1 MRPLDAVNPIGM
13 KKTFQIIITLLL
25 TDFCLFPIALNA
37 YPAYNFKT
45 SMAGVGLLTAFMDM
59 LARRRAILSRTLFDL
74 TIYAGLLSFIA
85 YISTVYNGTN
95 DNTLVTYVI
104 SAWVWFFAAYVVIRY
119 MRRTHGEVSLT
130 LIGRYLVAVCVMQ
143 CILAVMIDR
152 IPSFA
157 LAVRNIF
164 FLPSA
169 DRLAMA
175 RRLYGIGAELDIAGI
190 RFSCVLVILI
200 HLMLK
205 DQAMHS
211 NRLTTWYWLAFLL
224 ITVVGC
230 MIART
235 TIVGSGLGVAYY
247 VIETMRRSGRHGLAY
262 SLVKGMIVFIFI
274 LFIAVVASVYL
285 YSTDA
290 SFREHIEFGFEGFFN
305 YFESGSFETGSTNTL
320 QTMYVFPEKLKT
332 WIIGD
337 GLFYEGSH
345 FYMWTDVGY
354 LRFIFY
360 FGLVGL
366 TDFILLYVYMMRRG
380 RHFFPEDKKLFLL
393 LFLVNMIVW
402 LKVATDTFVVFM
414 LLMNTGIQ
422 KDEEAVV

>member
-1 MRPLDAVNPIGM
+1 M

-37 YPAYNFKT
+37 MPSLNFKT
-45 SMAGVGLLTAFMDM
+45 VMAAVGVLTAFMDM
-59 LARRRAILSRTLFDL
+59 LVRRRAIISRTLFDL
-74 TIYAGLLSFIA
+74 SLYAGSLSFIA

-95 DNTLVTYVI
+95 DNTLVTYI
-104 SAWVWFFAAYVVIRY
+104 FSAWVWFFAAYVVIRY
-119 MRRTHGEVSLT
+119 MRHTHGEVSLT

-143 CILAVMIDR
+143 CILAVMIDS
-152 IPSFA
+152 IPAFA
-157 LAVRNIF
+157 AIVNRTF

-169 DRLAMA
+169 SRLAMA

-190 RFSCVLVILI
+190 RFSCVLVILM

-205 DQAMHS
+205 DEATHT
-211 NRLTTWYWLAFLL
+211 NRLTLWYWLGFLI

-235 TIVGSGLGVAYY
+235 TIVGTGLGLAYY
-247 VIETMRRSGRHGLAY
+247 AIETMRRSGRYGLAY
-262 SLVKGMIVFIFI
+262 SVVKGMVVFMFLLVFAIV
-274 LFIAVVASVYL
+274 VSVFL
-285 YSTDA
+285 YATDT

-305 YFESGSFETGSTNTL
+305 FFESGTFETGSTNTL
-320 QTMYVFPEKLKT
+320 QTMFVFPEDLKT

-337 GLFYEGSH
+337 GLFSADGH

-354 LRFIFY
+354 IRFIFY
-360 FGLVGL
+360 FGLTGL
-366 TDFILLYVYMMRRG
+366 TAFILLYVYMMRRG
-380 RHFFPEDKKLFLL
+380 GHFFPEDKKLFFL

-414 LLMNTGIQ
+414 LLLNAGIQ